1 MASHPDAFTGANGAQ
16 FDNPMWHALNG
27 IHRHLAEGK
36 GHVRWYPQDIAPF
49 FAVPTTDIVIEPAQL
64 ARAGHVPSAYF
75 VGVLPRGLPDGWHLG
90 PAVNVLQLL
99 YQSTAVPQR
108 IDEGDRLLAQSD
120 NPSMQALAK
129 IAFPDF
135 FRSRTREL
143 GTYVGHF
150 ETGQLVSMA
159 GERLALEGFREISA
173 VCTHPKH
180 VGRGHAQRL
189 TRVLLDQHRQLGLR
203 SFLHVSEG
211 NLRARG
217 LYESMGFVVR
227 ATLLMRRLEQI
238 PALALEGKRQA

>member
-1 MASHPDAFTGANGAQ
+1 MSSHPDAFTGTDYAQ

-27 IHRHLAEGK
+27 IHRHLAEGN
-36 GHVRWYPQDIAPF
+36 GHLRWYPQAIAPF
-49 FAVPTTDIVIEPAQL
+49 FAVPTADTVIERQEL
-64 ARAGHVPSAYF
+64 VRAGHVPSAYF
-75 VGVLPRGLPDGWHLG
+75 VGVLPRGLPDGWRLG

-99 YQSTAVPQR
+99 YQSTSVPQR
-108 IDEGDRLLAQSD
+108 NNGEYRILAESD
-120 NPSMQALAK
+120 NPSMQALAN

-143 GTYVGHF
+143 GTYVGHI
-150 ETGQLVSMA
+150 ENGQLVAMA

-173 VCTHPKH
+173 VCTHPDH

-189 TRVLLDQHRQLGLR
+189 TRVLLEQHRQLGLK

-227 ATLLMRRLEQI
+227 ATLLMRKMEQI
-238 PALALEGKRQA
+238 PALASAAKRD